1 MKRAAL
7 LALLASLHAASA
19 LANDTTAELKTGGLE
34 YTRSDS
40 ISMEQ
45 ETLYISPKRVQVD
58 YVFRNTSD
66 KPVETYVAFPMPD
79 IPGGPEQNMDA
90 GDVEGTLALVAP
102 EAPVNLIP
110 LQLQGSASEVGRDY
124 FQQLASAFPN
134 LQVRVRRLFV
144 GSDNTAVAEVAIEG
158 NQAADFFGILNQ
170 EKLMDLDQVW
180 LLHVGDGAIDSIKA
194 YWCQNRL

>member
-1 MKRAAL
+1 M
-7 LALLASLHAASA
+7 
-19 LANDTTAELKTGGLE
+19 
-34 YTRSDS
+34 DS
-40 ISMEQ
+40 
-45 ETLYISPKRVQVD
+45 
-58 YVFRNTSD
+58 
-66 KPVETYVAFPMPD
+66 
-79 IPGGPEQNMDA
+79 
-90 GDVEGTLALVAP
+90 GDVEGMLALIAQ

-144 GSDNTAVAEVAIEG
+144 GSDNTAVAEVTIEG

-180 LLHVGDGAIDSIKA
+180 LLHVGDGAIDRIKA
-194 YWCQNRL
+194 YWCQNRLYRRLGVRRLDHITITA

>member
-1 MKRAAL
+1 M
-7 LALLASLHAASA
+7 
-19 LANDTTAELKTGGLE
+19 N
-34 YTRSDS
+34 
-40 ISMEQ
+40 
-45 ETLYISPKRVQVD
+45 
-58 YVFRNTSD
+58 
-66 KPVETYVAFPMPD
+66 
-79 IPGGPEQNMDA
+79 A

-144 GSDNTAVAEVAIEG
+144 GSDNTAVAEVTIEG

-180 LLHVGDGAIDSIKA
+180 LLHVGDGAIDRIKA
-194 YWCQNRL
+194 YWCQNRLYRRLGVRRLDHITITA

>member
-1 MKRAAL
+1 M
-7 LALLASLHAASA
+7 SA
-19 LANDTTAELKTGGLE
+19 QDL
-34 YTRSDS
+34 
-40 ISMEQ
+40 
-45 ETLYISPKRVQVD
+45 VQT
-58 YVFRNTSD
+58 FFA
-66 KPVETYVAFPMPD
+66 K
-79 IPGGPEQNMDA
+79 MDV
-90 GDVEGTLALVAP
+90 GDVEGALALVAP

-144 GSDNTAVAEVAIEG
+144 GSDNTAVAEVTIEG

-180 LLHVGDGAIDSIKA
+180 LLHVGDGAIDRIKA
-194 YWCQNRL
+194 YWCQNRLYRRLGVKRLDHITITT